1 MPQTT
6 ITRRTFAK
14 VGATAAAVSLTA
26 AQTSQVLGV
35 NQRIRVGFIGVANR
49 GRQVLDAFL
58 DHDDMEV
65 AALCDV
71 AQSTLEAA
79 GKRVADKRP
88 GGNVDLYR
96 DFRKVLDRK
105 DIDAVVIATPD
116 HWHALQTIWAC
127 HAGKD
132 VYVEKPLSIT
142 IHEGSKM
149 VEAARR
155 TKRVVQV
162 GIHRR
167 SSKLYAR
174 AADFVQADKLGKVTV
189 SRCYHLSNMYP
200 TGIGKASPSDP
211 PQDLDWD
218 LWLGPRPARP
228 FQATIAPYKFRWWD
242 PFSSQV
248 ANNGVHFIDLIRWM
262 TGDEA
267 PASICAMG
275 GRFAVDDDRTI
286 PDTMEVTFQCPS
298 GRLLIFGQYEANG
311 NPALPQPGYC
321 ELRGTQGTA
330 YMKDDLIN
338 IIPERGGQF
347 QDHKPRMEPIQ
358 LKEGEGSLATTGNKN
373 LSLTSQHARNF
384 LDCIKSRDLPA
395 GDVEIGHRSTSFSLL
410 ANISLATGLRL
421 EWDAKQERI
430 TNNDQAN
437 DLLHYEY
444 RKPWRLEP

>member
-1 MPQTT
+1 MSQTK

-14 VGATAAAVSLTA
+14 AGATAAAFTLTA
-26 AQTSQVLGV
+26 AQTQRVLGA
-35 NQRIRVGFIGVANR
+35 NERIRVGFIGVANR
-49 GRQVLDAFL
+49 GRQVLNAFM
-58 DHDDMEV
+58 DHADMEV

-71 AQSTLEAA
+71 AQSTLEATAQRA
-79 GKRVADKRP
+79 GGKA
-88 GGNVDLYR
+88 DLYG

-116 HWHALQTIWAC
+116 HWHAIQTIWAC

-167 SSKLYAR
+167 SSKLYAQ
-174 AADFVQADKLGKVTV
+174 AADLVRANKLGKVTV

-200 TGIGKASPSDP
+200 GGIGKAPPSEP
-211 PQDLDWD
+211 PKDLNWD
-218 LWLGPRPARP
+218 LWLGPRPSRP

-267 PASICAMG
+267 PASVCAMG

-286 PDTMEVTFQCPS
+286 PDTMQVTFQCPS
-298 GRLLIFGQYEANG
+298 GHLLLFGQYEANG
-311 NPALPQPGYC
+311 NAALPQPGYC

-330 YMKDDLIN
+330 YLKDDLIN

-347 QDHKPRMEPIQ
+347 QDRKPRMEPMQ
-358 LKEGEGSLATTGNKN
+358 LTASGGSLKTTGNKN

-384 LDCIKSRDLPA
+384 LDCIKSRDLPV

-410 ANISLATGLRL
+410 ANISLATGIRL

-430 TNNDQAN
+430 TNNQEAN
-437 DLLHYEY
+437 QLLHYEY
-444 RKPWRLEP
+444 RSPWTLEP